1 MTMYGSGSTPTRRSR
16 RTAWLV
22 AVALAVT
29 APLVVPPP
37 AGAQAVV
44 DHITQRTDRWQ
55 EVFVRS
61 QAMGRIVQLDVLLPA
76 DRTASRPTLYLLD
89 GNGSTE
95 TQPLSTW
102 TMRTDIVNFFSD
114 KQANV
119 VMPVGG
125 GGTFYTDWLKD
136 DPALGHNKWET
147 FLTEELPPL
156 IDNLLHGN
164 GINAMAGV
172 SMGAQAATT
181 LTFRHPTLYRALA
194 AYSGCL
200 YSSNLG
206 QATVRTVVADKG
218 GNADNMWGGVAN
230 PEWPAHDPIRHA
242 EALRGKPIYLSTG
255 TGVPGPYDLAFDPSY
270 SYPTDLPAAIAIEQ
284 VAYECTLLF
293 DAKLRLH
300 RIPATIRYTTPGT
313 HSWPYWQDA
322 LHDSWPTL
330 RAGLGI

>member
-1 MTMYGSGSTPTRRSR
+1 MTGSSGSKKARRA
-16 RTAWLV
+16 TWAV
-22 AVALAVT
+22 AIALAVI
-29 APLVVPPP
+29 APLVSTPPR
-37 AGAQAVV
+37 ASAEAVV
-44 DHITQRTDRWQ
+44 DHITKRTDRWE
-55 EVFVRS
+55 EVYVRS
-61 QAMGRIVQLDVLLPA
+61 PAMGRVVQLDVLLPA
-76 DRTASRPTLYLLD
+76 NQAAPHPTLYLLD

-95 TQPLSTW
+95 TQTLSTW

-114 KQANV
+114 KETNV

-125 GGTFYTDWLKD
+125 GGTFYTDWLAD
-136 DPALGHNKWET
+136 DRKLGHNRWET
-147 FLTEELPPL
+147 FLTQELPPL

-164 GINAMAGV
+164 GTNAMAGV

-206 QATVRTVVADKG
+206 QATVRTTVADKG
-218 GNADNMWGGVAN
+218 GNADNMWGGLAN
-230 PEWPAHDPIRHA
+230 PEWPAHDPTRHT

-255 TGVPGPYDLAFDPSY
+255 SGVLGPYDLAFDPSY
-270 SYPTDLPAAIAIEQ
+270 SYPADLTQAIAIEQ
-284 VAYECTLLF
+284 VVHDCTLVF
-293 DAKLRLH
+293 DTDLRLH
-300 RIPATIRYTTPGT
+300 NIPATIRYNPLGT

>member
-1 MTMYGSGSTPTRRSR
+1 MTCSSGSKRAR
-16 RTAWLV
+16 RTTWVV
-22 AVALAVT
+22 AVALAVV
-29 APLVVPPP
+29 APLVSTPPR
-37 AGAQAVV
+37 ASAQAVV
-44 DHITQRTDRWQ
+44 DHITKRTDRWE
-55 EVFVRS
+55 EVYVQS
-61 QAMGRIVQLDVLLPA
+61 PAMGRIVQLDVLLPA
-76 DRTASRPTLYLLD
+76 NQAAPHPTLYLLD

-95 TQPLSTW
+95 TQTLSTW

-114 KQANV
+114 KQTNV

-125 GGTFYTDWLKD
+125 GGTFYTDWLAD
-136 DPALGHNKWET
+136 DRKLGHNRWET
-147 FLTEELPPL
+147 FLTQELPPL
-156 IDNLLHGN
+156 VDSLLHGN
-164 GINAMAGV
+164 GTNAMAGV

-206 QATVRTVVADKG
+206 QATVRTTVADKG

-230 PEWPAHDPIRHA
+230 PEWPAHDPTRHT

-255 TGVPGPYDLAFDPSY
+255 SGVPGPYDLAFDPSY
-270 SYPTDLPAAIAIEQ
+270 SYPTDLTAAIAIEQ
-284 VAYECTLLF
+284 VVHDCTLAF
-293 DAKLRLH
+293 DTDLRLH
-300 RIPATIRYTTPGT
+300 NIPATIRYHTVGT